1 MKVVF
6 TYLPIRL
13 TEITKI
19 YLKYSIENLNK
30 QNIIP
35 IIYSDN
41 DYFKNTQL
49 KYDWRK
55 FNIDEK
61 FKINTLWSYPKLK
74 VLSQIDY
81 PFIHLDNDFVVKDL
95 SYLISKIEPNK
106 LNLSHKHKMD
116 LDKSTI
122 FIEIFKKYT
131 DQPLLFNSLNNTCAI
146 STLNYQKIN
155 QTFVDV
161 CNLIE
166 NDISFFSTR
175 INEIPPI
182 TLNQQYLNLYFDDI
196 NYLFDKNPDFE
207 NLEKYGVCHMI
218 EKKNHNKFITK
229 SNLL

>member
-1 MKVVF
+1 
-6 TYLPIRL
+6 
-13 TEITKI
+13 
-19 YLKYSIENLNK
+19 
-30 QNIIP
+30 
-35 IIYSDN
+35 
-41 DYFKNTQL
+41 
-49 KYDWRK
+49 
-55 FNIDEK
+55 
-61 FKINTLWSYPKLK
+61 
-74 VLSQIDY
+74 
-81 PFIHLDNDFVVKDL
+81 
-95 SYLISKIEPNK
+95 
-106 LNLSHKHKMD
+106 MD

-131 DQPLLFNSLNNTCAI
+131 DQPLSFNSLNNTCAI
-146 STLNYQKIN
+146 STFNYQKIN

>member
-13 TEITKI
+13 KDITEI
-19 YLKYSIENLNK
+19 YLKYSIVNLNK

-35 IIYSDN
+35 IIYSDK

-49 KYDWRK
+49 EYDWRE
-55 FNIDEK
+55 FDIDEK

-81 PFIHLDNDFVVKDL
+81 PLIHLDNDFVVRDL
-95 SYLISKIEPNK
+95 SYLISKIDSNK
-106 LNLSHKHKMD
+106 LNISHKHKID
-116 LDKSTI
+116 FNKSSI

-131 DQPLLFNSLNNTCAI
+131 NQKISFNTLNNTCVL
-146 STLNYQKIN
+146 STSNYKILNKA
-155 QTFVDV
+155 FLDV

-196 NYLFDKNPDFE
+196 NYLFDKNLDFE

>member
-13 TEITKI
+13 KDITEI